1 VDQRRLLLAFAL
13 SLVVLVLYQE
23 LVLRKYRPAQR
34 RAPVS
39 QETQAPS
46 APPPAAATELG
57 APPGE
62 EAELVTVETDVLRAT
77 ISALG
82 ARLLKLEL
90 KQYRRTVQPDSA
102 PLDLVQPGPVLPL
115 TLQLAPGLS
124 DAGLTFRPDR
134 SGLVL
139 HGAER
144 AELAFVADSPS
155 GLHLEKRFTFVGDDY
170 VFQLNATASGEGTPR
185 TIGVALTPLPPE
197 SAGGG
202 RTRNG
207 RRPQHASTGR
217 EVAHRR
223 RETTGHPR

>member
-1 VDQRRLLLAFAL
+1 MDQRRLLLAFAL

-90 KQYRRTVQPDSA
+90 SSIGGPYSPIARRSTWCSQGQSS
-102 PLDLVQPGPVLPL
+102 LSHSSWHPG
-115 TLQLAPGLS
+115 
-124 DAGLTFRPDR
+124 
-134 SGLVL
+134 
-139 HGAER
+139 
-144 AELAFVADSPS
+144 
-155 GLHLEKRFTFVGDDY
+155 
-170 VFQLNATASGEGTPR
+170 
-185 TIGVALTPLPPE
+185 
-197 SAGGG
+197 
-202 RTRNG
+202 
-207 RRPQHASTGR
+207 
-217 EVAHRR
+217 
-223 RETTGHPR
+223 